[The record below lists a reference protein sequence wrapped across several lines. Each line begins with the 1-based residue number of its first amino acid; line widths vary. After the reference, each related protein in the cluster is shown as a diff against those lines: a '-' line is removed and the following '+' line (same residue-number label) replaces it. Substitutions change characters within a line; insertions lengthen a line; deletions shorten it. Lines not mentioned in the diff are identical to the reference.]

1 MNIDKFKRIYI
12 NDGGHIFPAPGH
24 GDYSGISYSDFY
36 VEPHKQIDRKLIN
49 EYMCGVCKSE
59 IHPFTH
65 NTFRPGLM
73 MFRCERCGAS
83 GEFQNETTK

>member
-1 MNIDKFKRIYI
+1 MNIDKFNMIYI
-12 NDGGHIFPAPGH
+12 NDAGHIFPAPGH
-24 GDYSGISYSDFY
+24 GDFY

-49 EYMCGVCKSE
+49 EYRCGVCKSE

-73 MFRCERCGAS
+73 MFRCGCCGAN
-83 GEFQNETTK
+83 GEFQNETTKKHRK